1 MKRYTLSSN
10 DRLKK
15 QKQIQA
21 LFLKGKN
28 LYAPG
33 FRLVYAA
40 LPGESP
46 GVKFGVSV
54 PKKKFKKAV
63 QRNRIKRLVREA
75 FRLEAP
81 ILRELA
87 QEKQQEWHLFFIFT
101 GAELPAFSEVQ
112 SSIRQ
117 LIGNLS
123 GLLIK

>member
-1 MKRYTLSSN
+1 MKRYTLSQN

-15 QKQIQA
+15 QKQIQT
-21 LFLKGKN
+21 LFLKGKS
-28 LYAPG
+28 LYAPR

-40 LPGESP
+40 LSSETN

-75 FRLEAP
+75 YRLEAP
-81 ILRELA
+81 VLREMA
-87 QEKQQEWHLFFIFT
+87 QAKQQEWHLFFIFT
-101 GAELPAFSEVQ
+101 GADLPAFSEVQ

-117 LIGNLS
+117 LIGNVS
-123 GLLIK
+123 GLLLK